1 MPETPDLVFGTC
13 WNTTMGFLESSSKK
27 PSVGKVAKKY
37 LLRKHSRIE
46 HILEQCSFP
55 FIQLSIKNRC
65 RKKKKKNVPL
75 APLPVEGRAPGSFAN
90 QQDSPAHRSS
100 RVIGGYPLPKHF
112 PYEGMVH
119 PRTYVQLSWFSESWV
134 PLKKLLIQNQLN
146 PWITCFSWF
155 VHGLV
160 AENQKPNEP
169 GLFVPFKV

>member
-1 MPETPDLVFGTC
+1 MIWRYHYFRKHP
-13 WNTTMGFLESSSKK
+13 
-27 PSVGKVAKKY
+27 Y
-37 LLRKHSRIE
+37 HLRKHARLE
-46 HILEQCSFP
+46 HILEQSSFP

-65 RKKKKKNVPL
+65 RKKNVPL
-75 APLPVEGRAPGSFAN
+75 APLPVEGRAPGSFVN
-90 QQDSPAHRSS
+90 QQDSPARRSS

-134 PLKKLLIQNQLN
+134 PLKKLLIHNELN

-169 GLFVPFKV
+169 GPKAFLVELRPFVYFFLLKRSG